1 MQHRA
6 CLLIQFHAICCRAQ
20 GRLLSHFQFKL
31 RTLPNFAPP
40 GEIRG
45 YKDRGGP
52 AQLGIRDWAGLK
64 GHIDDRNLACSLA
77 SEGRGESP
85 RGRLG
90 VTPAGTERQKV
101 GFGRVRIGL
110 IRAMEAMQLN
120 AKKCHT
126 KEGSMPVDIE
136 LVEVD

>member
-1 MQHRA
+1 MCSNLLYYITQVWP
-6 CLLIQFHAICCRAQ
+6 CLD
-20 GRLLSHFQFKL
+20 FQ
-31 RTLPNFAPP
+31 
-40 GEIRG
+40 
-45 YKDRGGP
+45 YKDPGGP

-64 GHIDDRNLACSLA
+64 GHGHDRNLACSLA
-77 SEGRGESP
+77 SEGRSEPP

-90 VTPAGTERQKV
+90 VTLAGTERQKV
-101 GFGRVRIGL
+101 GFERVRIGL
-110 IRAMEAMQLN
+110 IRTMDAIQLN

>member
-1 MQHRA
+1 MTGA
-6 CLLIQFHAICCRAQ
+6 VLVCLV
-20 GRLLSHFQFKL
+20 
-31 RTLPNFAPP
+31 RTFN
-40 GEIRG
+40 

-64 GHIDDRNLACSLA
+64 GHGHDRYLACSQVA
-77 SEGRGESP
+77 EGRSESRP
-85 RGRLG
+85 RRRLG
-90 VTPAGTERQKV
+90 ATPTGTERQKV
-101 GFGRVRIGL
+101 GFGRVRIDL
-110 IRAMEAMQLN
+110 IRTMDAMQLN

>member
-1 MQHRA
+1 MQSCDKCNRKRGA
-6 CLLIQFHAICCRAQ
+6 CVGIPVDGLGAR
-20 GRLLSHFQFKL
+20 KK
-31 RTLPNFAPP
+31 RTL
-40 GEIRG
+40 IIL
-45 YKDRGGP
+45 YQDRGGP

-64 GHIDDRNLACSLA
+64 GHGHDRNLACSLVA
-77 SEGRGESP
+77 EGRSESP

-110 IRAMEAMQLN
+110 IRTMEAMQLN

>member
-1 MQHRA
+1 MEET
-6 CLLIQFHAICCRAQ
+6 
-20 GRLLSHFQFKL
+20 K
-31 RTLPNFAPP
+31 TKK
-40 GEIRG
+40 

-64 GHIDDRNLACSLA
+64 GHGHDRNLARSLVA
-77 SEGRGESP
+77 EGRSESP

-101 GFGRVRIGL
+101 GFGRVRIDL
-110 IRAMEAMQLN
+110 IRTMEAMQLN

>member
-1 MQHRA
+1 MCTCVCTSA
-6 CLLIQFHAICCRAQ
+6 GI
-20 GRLLSHFQFKL
+20 S
-31 RTLPNFAPP
+31 T
-40 GEIRG
+40 

-64 GHIDDRNLACSLA
+64 GHGHDRNLACSLVA
-77 SEGRGESP
+77 EGRSESP

-110 IRAMEAMQLN
+110 IRTMEAMQLN

>member
-1 MQHRA
+1 M
-6 CLLIQFHAICCRAQ
+6 F
-20 GRLLSHFQFKL
+20 
-31 RTLPNFAPP
+31 
-40 GEIRG
+40 

-64 GHIDDRNLACSLA
+64 GHGHDRYLACSQVA
-77 SEGRGESP
+77 EGRSESRP
-85 RGRLG
+85 RRRLG
-90 VTPAGTERQKV
+90 ATPAGTERQKV

-110 IRAMEAMQLN
+110 IRTMEAMQLN

-136 LVEVD
+136 SVEVD

>member
-1 MQHRA
+1 MLSRA
-6 CLLIQFHAICCRAQ
+6 RPPPQK
-20 GRLLSHFQFKL
+20 GWD
-31 RTLPNFAPP
+31 TLNFAPP

-45 YKDRGGP
+45 YKDPGGP

-64 GHIDDRNLACSLA
+64 GHGHDRNLARSLVA
-77 SEGRGESP
+77 EGRSESP

-101 GFGRVRIGL
+101 GFGRVRIDL
-110 IRAMEAMQLN
+110 IRTMEAMQLN

>member
-1 MQHRA
+1 MGGRKRRE
-6 CLLIQFHAICCRAQ
+6 AI
-20 GRLLSHFQFKL
+20 F
-31 RTLPNFAPP
+31 FALD
-40 GEIRG
+40 GIYI

-64 GHIDDRNLACSLA
+64 GHGHDRNLACSLVA
-77 SEGRGESP
+77 EGRGESP
-85 RGRLG
+85 RRRLG
-90 VTPAGTERQKV
+90 VTPAGTERKKV

-110 IRAMEAMQLN
+110 IRTMEAMQLN

>member
-1 MQHRA
+1 MH
-6 CLLIQFHAICCRAQ
+6 L
-20 GRLLSHFQFKL
+20 K
-31 RTLPNFAPP
+31 
-40 GEIRG
+40 

-64 GHIDDRNLACSLA
+64 GHGHDRNLACSLA
-77 SEGRGESP
+77 SEGRSESP

-110 IRAMEAMQLN
+110 IGTMDAIQLN

-136 LVEVD
+136 LVELIEVSCAFLTGVAVGVEVPDATVVYGIC

>member
-1 MQHRA
+1 MRCVGRFDSVSA
-6 CLLIQFHAICCRAQ
+6 DFQFH
-20 GRLLSHFQFKL
+20 KK
-31 RTLPNFAPP
+31 TLTKIAPP
-40 GEIRG
+40 GGIRG

-64 GHIDDRNLACSLA
+64 GHGHDRNLACSQVA
-77 SEGRGESP
+77 EGRSESRP
-85 RGRLG
+85 RRRLG
-90 VTPAGTERQKV
+90 ATPTGTERQKV

-110 IRAMEAMQLN
+110 IRTMDAMQLN

>member
-1 MQHRA
+1 MPFFDDT
-6 CLLIQFHAICCRAQ
+6 QFEQIVDGHSTFVQSRSQ
-20 GRLLSHFQFKL
+20 GC
-31 RTLPNFAPP
+31 
-40 GEIRG
+40 GCG
-45 YKDRGGP
+45 KDRGGP

-64 GHIDDRNLACSLA
+64 GHGHDRNLACSLA

-101 GFGRVRIGL
+101 GFGRVRIDL
-110 IRAMEAMQLN
+110 IRTMEAMQLN

>member
-1 MQHRA
+1 MSA
-6 CLLIQFHAICCRAQ
+6 DP
-20 GRLLSHFQFKL
+20 LSQ
-31 RTLPNFAPP
+31 P
-40 GEIRG
+40 
-45 YKDRGGP
+45 
-52 AQLGIRDWAGLK
+52 
-64 GHIDDRNLACSLA
+64 
-77 SEGRGESP
+77 P

-90 VTPAGTERQKV
+90 VTLAGTERQKV

-110 IRAMEAMQLN
+110 IRTMDAIQLN